1 MKNTVI
7 AAFSI
12 FLMISSVVHAQEWKN
27 IVLKSADFAA
37 DKKCEIVSSALSQ
50 TNKGIIYSS
59 YWHCDFESAQWGHDY
74 RCFDYIDTPDSKSE
88 CEGVFKK

>member
-1 MKNTVI
+1 MKHIEIVI
-7 AAFSI
+7 FSLVLI
-12 FLMISSVVHAQEWKN
+12 FSSGVQAQTWKN

-37 DKKCEIVSSALSQ
+37 DEKCEVISSALAQ
-50 TNKGIIYSS
+50 TEKGIIYSS

-74 RCFDYIDTPDSKSE
+74 RCFDYIDAPDRNSK

>member
-1 MKNTVI
+1 MKHIIT
-7 AAFSI
+7 A
-12 FLMISSVVHAQEWKN
+12 ISSVVLMFSSEVQAQSWKN

-37 DKKCEIVSSALSQ
+37 DKKCEVVSSALAQ
-50 TNKGIIYSS
+50 TDKGVIYSS

-74 RCFDYIDTPDSKSE
+74 RCFDYIDSPNRNSN